1 MESSAADTL
10 AAQTRMSDAVTLS
23 LITTVGGILLAVNS
37 TIVVLYVKARLAR
50 QDKLVGDRSERE
62 QSELERLRKQ
72 TDDDRLAAAAELRAL
87 RLSDVERR
95 QKISELEERCGVLET
110 RLRDLEK
117 ELAGR
122 TSEVAL
128 CNQRISDLLAIL
140 ARLGIPAGESS

>member
-50 QDKLVGDRSERE
+50 QDKLVGDRSARE

-72 TDDDRLAAAAELRAL
+72 TDDDRLAAAAELIAL

-110 RLRDLEK
+110 RLHDLEK
-117 ELAGR
+117 ELVGR
-122 TSEVAL
+122 TSEVAA